1 MLMATQIRTG
11 LFARRCS
18 AALVALSLVSACAG
32 GSSSPQIGATTGATS
47 TSSSTKTA
55 DASSDAVL
63 VDIGQGRHLSA
74 VCAGTGSPTIVLEN
88 GDESD
93 VSQWRLE
100 FPTLVQHT
108 RTCSYDRLGV
118 GRSDFA
124 SGCRELKDL
133 RGDLE
138 ALLAAEHETGPFIVV
153 GTSGGGYLMAGYAY
167 AHPHNVLG
175 MVLVET
181 PHAIIPAR
189 ESAALL
195 HELRCDNPANQEH
208 RDYVKVEN
216 EAWSHRHRVGDF
228 PMTVISNDY
237 GDHGDGEEQ
246 QTNVAGQKGWLL
258 LSPQARQIV
267 VTSGHD
273 VPGNE
278 PDLVNREILR
288 VLDLARGS

>member
-1 MLMATQIRTG
+1 MGVQGRGRPGPWAV
-11 LFARRCS
+11 
-18 AALVALSLVSACAG
+18 AALAICLASACTG
-32 GSSSPQIGATTGATS
+32 GSAGSQTASTTASSATSSPARI
-47 TSSSTKTA
+47 A
-55 DASSDAVL
+55 DASNDAAL
-63 VDIGQGRHLSA
+63 VDIGDGRHLFA
-74 VCAGTGSPTIVLEN
+74 VCEGTGSPTILLEN

-118 GRSDFA
+118 GNSDFA

-138 ALLAAEHETGPFIVV
+138 ALLLAEHESGPFVLV

-167 AHPHNVLG
+167 AHPQNVVGL
-175 MVLVET
+175 VLAET
-181 PHAIIPAR
+181 PHAIVPAQ
-189 ESAALL
+189 ESASLL
-195 HELRCDNPANQEH
+195 RELKCDSPSNQEN

-216 EAWSHRHRVGDF
+216 EAWSHRHRIGDI

-237 GDHGDGEEQ
+237 GDFADGQEQ
-246 QTNVAGQKGWLL
+246 KTNVAGQKGWLV
-258 LSPQARQIV
+258 LSPQARQVV

-288 VLDLARGS
+288 VTDLARGG

>member
-1 MLMATQIRTG
+1 MIMATQTRAG
-11 LFARRCS
+11 LVARRCS
-18 AALVALSLVSACAG
+18 VTLLALSLVSACAG
-32 GSSSPQIGATTGATS
+32 GSSGSQTGSTTGAPS
-47 TSSSTKTA
+47 PSSATWTA

-63 VDIGQGRHLSA
+63 VEIGQGRRLFA
-74 VCAGTGSPTIVLEN
+74 VCEGTGSPTIVLEN
-88 GDESD
+88 GDQSD

-100 FPTLVQHT
+100 FPTLVRHT

-118 GRSDFA
+118 GPSDLA
-124 SGCRELKDL
+124 RGCRELKDL

-138 ALLAAEHETGPFIVV
+138 ALLRAEHETGPFILV

-167 AHPHNVLG
+167 AHPQSVLG

-181 PHAIIPAR
+181 PHAIVPTH

-195 HELRCDNPANQEH
+195 RELRCDNSANQEH

-216 EAWSHRHRVGDF
+216 EAWSHRRRVGDI

-237 GDHGDGEEQ
+237 RDFADGTEQ
-246 QTNVAGQKGWLL
+246 KTNVAGQKGWLL